1 MLEDVFKIPGL
12 CVSLDGRKSVMV
24 GDHIHVCVVS
34 LISNT
39 KEAKCSSS
47 CVMWNGSTTALE
59 HVLSSS
65 LSSFVFALFC
75 PFSSL

>member
-39 KEAKCSSS
+39 KEAKRSSS
-47 CVMWNGSTTALE
+47 CVMWNDRFLNMFC
-59 HVLSSS
+59 HCHCL
-65 LSSFVFALFC
+65 LLCLPCFA
-75 PFSSL
+75 PFPLCE